1 MIDIC
6 VGMCVSI
13 SKGLLLGGSL
23 CFIGYLL
30 DNTIS
35 YKSQEQIVRE
45 KPELFLQ
52 AQQAIITNLLLITP
66 ITYVLSDYCLLNQKI
81 QNVFYI
87 SQYLS
92 ILFIHNVGYFLI
104 HREMHRNRY
113 LYNIHKFHHC
123 FDSFVVPSISNAVS
137 ISEFLLSFSLPF
149 FVIAW
154 IIRPTGITFFYS
166 IETISIFNMIMHINE
181 LDNMTWIPGMVAP
194 SLHIEH
200 HRSKIKHYSSGFFDI
215 DSIFSQFVNR

>member
-1 MIDIC
+1 M
-6 VGMCVSI
+6 SL
-13 SKGLLLGGSL
+13 SKGLLLGGSI

-52 AQQAIITNLLLITP
+52 AQQSIITNLLFLTP
-66 ITYVLSDYCLLNQKI
+66 ITYVLSDCLFLNKI
-81 QNVFYI
+81 QNIFYLG
-87 SQYLS
+87 QYLS
-92 ILFIHNVGYFLI
+92 ILFIHNIGYFLI

-123 FDSFVVPSISNAVS
+123 FDTLVVPSISNAVS
-137 ISEFLLSFSLPF
+137 ISDFLLSFSLPF

-166 IETISIFNMIMHINE
+166 IETISILNMIMHIHE
-181 LDNMTWIPGMVAP
+181 LDKITWIPGMVAP

-215 DSIFSQFVNR
+215 DYIFSQFTKR